1 MIYPFNVPIYLKY
14 TYNFCYIS
22 ATDTEHKETLNLLVE
37 KMKFI
42 MYKSVFN
49 TSLYSV

>member
-1 MIYPFNVPIYLKY
+1 MIFTSNMPLYLKY
-14 TYNFCYIS
+14 DYNFCYFS